1 MSPYIVLRYWV
12 INLTL
17 WGAPLYMNEMK
28 LTVQEVLSR
37 NSFDNAKVIAG
48 KEGLDRQVKWSHVLE
63 VKEFG
68 SLINGGELI
77 LTTGVGLQLDLPTQL
92 KYVKKLIEIDVA
104 CICIELGAYFK
115 DIPTEIIELA
125 DEHNFPIIVFEEVV
139 KFVDITQDLHTFI
152 INQNH
157 RVHPKLDSLSRKFIA
172 LSLMPNGILKI
183 LKELHIFFRKSVLFI
198 TDDGKSY
205 YYPSETKKLETSI
218 QSYFKHS
225 PLSNVGQKHF
235 THDNQLFALMPVSGL
250 GQVWGH
256 LCLRV
261 STLPDDFSFLIL
273 DRAALAIAQV
283 LLRDRTIEER
293 KQNNEDEF
301 VQNLL
306 NSRNYEENDFQT
318 YFPSTSRNTYYRVFI
333 MQMIVPETSV
343 REEDWEEIKLRRS
356 TMIRALFKRHG
367 FSPVVSTNKDE
378 IAIIASYVISD
389 QFKNDINQFSQV
401 IHHIT
406 TMKDNSFIEG
416 NNCTFGVSMAYK
428 DFSKVRKGYVEASKT
443 LQMYKSELTE
453 TFFYEDLGVYRLLML
468 LKDSGYLESYVQDY
482 LKVLFEYDK
491 EMDSNLVET
500 LRIYLE
506 SGCSK
511 KDTADRLFIV
521 RQTLYHRLEKIESIL
536 GKEYLAPTN
545 RITIGVAIMAHDL
558 LNQHY

>member
-1 MSPYIVLRYWV
+1 
-12 INLTL
+12 
-17 WGAPLYMNEMK
+17 MNEIK

-37 NSFDNAKVIAG
+37 DSFENAKVIAG

-125 DEHNFPIIVFEEVV
+125 DEHNFPIIVFEKVV

-157 RVHPKLDSLSRKFIA
+157 QVLPKLDSLSRKFIA

-183 LKELHIFFRKSVLFI
+183 LQELHVFFQKSVLFI

-205 YYPSETKKLETSI
+205 YYPSEIKKLETSI
-218 QSYFKHS
+218 QSYFKHF
-225 PLSNVGQKHF
+225 PLGNVGQKQF
-235 THDNQLFALMPVSGL
+235 THDNQVFALMPVSGL

-261 STLPDDFSFLIL
+261 SILPDDFSFLIL

-306 NSRNYEENDFQT
+306 NGRNFEKNDFQT
-318 YFPSTSRNTYYRVFI
+318 YFPSTSRDTYYRVFI
-333 MQMIVPETSV
+333 MQMIVPESSV
-343 REEDWEEIKLRRS
+343 REEDWEEIILRRS

-378 IAIIASYVISD
+378 IAIIASFVISD

-401 IHHIT
+401 IQHIT

-428 DFSKVRKGYVEASKT
+428 DFSKVRKGYEEASKT
-443 LQMYKSELTE
+443 LQMYKSELTQ

-468 LKDSGYLESYVQDY
+468 LKNSGYLESYVKDY
-482 LKVLFEYDK
+482 LTVLFEYDK

-536 GKEYLAPTN
+536 GKDYLAPTN